1 MMMMLM
7 MKKIMIINIITCM
20 VKTTSI
26 FSLRLRAML
35 FFNYNKSSIHKT
47 TFSCTEQK
55 AHTAQH
61 IGTYVSWTSSLIFQ
75 KIIFANKMFPQ
86 TEVSDCN
93 FFGAI

>member
-35 FFNYNKSSIHKT
+35 FFNSHSDISH
-47 TFSCTEQK
+47 QL
-55 AHTAQH
+55 QQ
-61 IGTYVSWTSSLIFQ
+61 IFNSQ
-75 KIIFANKMFPQ
+75 DNI
-86 TEVSDCN
+86 
-93 FFGAI
+93 